1 MKHRYLSWFHRLK
14 YRLYAGFVTRPQRKD
29 FAVAIVC
36 LLLYG
41 LIYLP
46 IGLSLGFLHWQ
57 PEPKAWQW
65 FNVIIAAL
73 FIPGLNEE
81 LVFRVILI
89 PHPTEPIGP
98 ISRQKL
104 IFLSWILFLLAHL
117 HPWSP
122 AFFHQPPFLIGA
134 GLLGILCTL
143 SYLQSRSIWM
153 PLFIHWTIVVNW
165 LLIWGGLE
173 KFSPK

>member
-1 MKHRYLSWFHRLK
+1 MKHRSFSWFRRLK
-14 YRLYAGFVTRPQRKD
+14 YRLYAGFVTRPKRKD
-29 FAVAIVC
+29 LGFAIVC

-65 FNVIIAAL
+65 FNVMLVAL
-73 FIPGLNEE
+73 IMPGFNEE
-81 LVFRVILI
+81 LVYRVLLI

-117 HPWSP
+117 PPWSP

-153 PLFIHWTIVVNW
+153 PMFIHWTIVVNW
-165 LLIWGGLE
+165 LLVWGGLE
-173 KFSPK
+173 KFNP